1 MGVKPLLGTP
11 ISFAHRTDKDLDKN
25 VNKAFKL
32 LSFQNPYTVAMTS
45 QDGRKNERKNYTSQN
60 NLLLMFFHI
69 YIFSCRH
76 RIEVVYV
83 AHTCTCVDLG
93 WLFWRSFR
101 SCMLIFGGEMLMF
114 LFFFSLFSWF
124 IWIYWLDDILLYNHL
139 IVCHIAILM
148 KYRWISGYV
157 DIIF

>member
-114 LFFFSLFSWF
+114 LFFFPYFLDLFEF
-124 IWIYWLDDILLYNHL
+124 IDWTTLYYTIIWLC
-139 IVCHIAILM
+139 VT
-148 KYRWISGYV
+148 
-157 DIIF
+157 